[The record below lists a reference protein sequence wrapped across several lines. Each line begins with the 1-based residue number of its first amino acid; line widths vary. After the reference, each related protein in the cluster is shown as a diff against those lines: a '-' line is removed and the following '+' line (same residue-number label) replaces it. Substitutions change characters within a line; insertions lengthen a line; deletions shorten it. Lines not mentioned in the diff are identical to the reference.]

1 MRERRKRSGP
11 PVWSYRVTRSAHTV
25 AVSSTP
31 AVLGLHF
38 LLELVALFAVGYWG
52 WTAHDG
58 AQRWVWAT
66 ALPLLLAT
74 VWAVF
79 RVPGDGG
86 DPIVVVPGPLRLLI
100 EFGVMGI
107 AIALLWASGQTAW
120 AMAVMALVV
129 LDYAFQYDRVARLLG
144 F

>member
-1 MRERRKRSGP
+1 MS
-11 PVWSYRVTRSAHTV
+11 T
-25 AVSSTP
+25 TP

-86 DPIVVVPGPLRLLI
+86 DPIV
-100 EFGVMGI
+100 
-107 AIALLWASGQTAW
+107 
-120 AMAVMALVV
+120 
-129 LDYAFQYDRVARLLG
+129 
-144 F
+144 